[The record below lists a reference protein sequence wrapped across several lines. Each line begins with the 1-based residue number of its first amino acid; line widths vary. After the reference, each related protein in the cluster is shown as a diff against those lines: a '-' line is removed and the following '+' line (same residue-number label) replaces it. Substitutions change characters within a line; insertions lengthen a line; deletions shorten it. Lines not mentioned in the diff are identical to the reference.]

1 MTEEKYDGPDRRI
14 DHDLLIGMARDLKHL
29 CRKQDTYRNEVRQEL
44 SSIHSRIDEQTKSC
58 NGRVAD
64 CNKLF
69 VSSQVFY
76 TALLILVGIITGLG
90 TVAYETRTDFV
101 RHKGVATE
109 VRTSLENRLDKLD
122 SHVNIPSHNDVYDTG
137 EDAN

>member
-1 MTEEKYDGPDRRI
+1 MTEDKYDGPERRA

-29 CRKQDTYRNEVRQEL
+29 CRKQDTYRDEVRSEL
-44 SSIHSRIDEQTKSC
+44 SSIHNRIDEQAKSC
-58 NGRVAD
+58 TSRVSD

-76 TALLILVGIITGLG
+76 TALLILVGILTGLG

-101 RHKGVATE
+101 RHKSVATE
-109 VRTSLENRLDKLD
+109 VRATLENRLDKLD
-122 SHVNIPSHNDVYDTG
+122 SHVDIPSHNDVYDTG
-137 EDAN
+137 EESN